1 MLENSE
7 LEGPPSLSD
16 TPAKCQVCLQL
27 PLTPSDKGGVRF
39 PQRAGSVFAEYQF
52 GHRRDS
58 ASFQVCLCVCVQVCL
73 CLCYCVCV
81 CVRRLCVCVCVC
93 VRERERVCV
102 CVCVCMCVCVYV
114 C

>member
-52 GHRRDS
+52 GHGRDS
-58 ASFQVCLCVCVQVCL
+58 ASFQVCLCVCV
-73 CLCYCVCV
+73 CVCV
-81 CVRRLCVCVCVC
+81 CVSVGVCVCVCVCRCVCVCVCIFFKARDGGEYMCVCVCVC
-93 VRERERVCV
+93 V
-102 CVCVCMCVCVYV
+102 
-114 C
+114 

>member
-39 PQRAGSVFAEYQF
+39 PQRARSVFAEYQF
-52 GHRRDS
+52 GHGRDS
-58 ASFQVCLCVCVQVCL
+58 ASFPVCMCGVCLRTCACVCVFVG
-73 CLCYCVCV
+73 V
-81 CVRRLCVCVCVC
+81 CVCVCVC
-93 VRERERVCV
+93 VCVGVCVCVSVCRCVCV
-102 CVCVCMCVCVYV
+102 CVCVC
-114 C
+114 